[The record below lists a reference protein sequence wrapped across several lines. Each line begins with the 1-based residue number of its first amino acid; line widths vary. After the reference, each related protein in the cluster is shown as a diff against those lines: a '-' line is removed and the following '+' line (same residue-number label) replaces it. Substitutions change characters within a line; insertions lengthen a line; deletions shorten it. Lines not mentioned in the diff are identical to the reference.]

1 MLFVEART
9 VPGRGRL
16 RVTGALGPLATESA
30 LVALTWVRD
39 NADRLEG
46 VDAGFDR
53 EADVHVHLPAGGQPK
68 DGVSAGV
75 TIAVALVS
83 ALTGRA
89 VQGSVA
95 MTGELTLSGAL
106 VPVGGI
112 RSKVLAACRAG
123 IAGVI
128 LPQANR
134 QDLSESFGGAPP
146 PGLDVHYAVIMDD
159 VLKVALPD
167 VLG

>member
-1 MLFVEART
+1 MGSQLVTQLSGRT
-9 VPGRGRL
+9 
-16 RVTGALGPLATESA
+16 LGLLATESA
-30 LVALTWVRD
+30 HVALTWVRD

-53 EADVHVHLPAGGQPK
+53 EADVHVHLPAGGTPK

-83 ALTGRA
+83 ALTARA
-89 VQGSVA
+89 VHGGVA

-106 VPVGGI
+106 APVGGI
-112 RSKVLAACRAG
+112 RGKVLAAGRVG
-123 IAGVI
+123 MTDVI
-128 LPQANR
+128 LPRANL
-134 QDLSESFGGAPP
+134 QDANESFGGALP
-146 PGLDVHYAVIMDD
+146 PGLDVHYAVTMDD
-159 VLKVALPD
+159 VLMVALPD

>member
-1 MLFVEART
+1 MLFVEARA

-30 LVALTWVRD
+30 HVALTWVRD

-53 EADVHVHLPAGGQPK
+53 AVDVHVHLPAGGEPK

-75 TIAVALVS
+75 TIAVVLVS
-83 ALTGRA
+83 ALTGRL
-89 VQGSVA
+89 VRGGVA
-95 MTGELTLSGAL
+95 MTGELTLSGASA
-106 VPVGGI
+106 PVGGI
-112 RSKVLAACRAG
+112 RSKVLAACRVG
-123 IAGVI
+123 MAGVI

-134 QDLSESFGGAPP
+134 QDVNESLGGALP
-146 PGLDVHYAVIMDD
+146 PGLDVHYAVTMDD

>member
-1 MLFVEART
+1 M
-9 VPGRGRL
+9 
-16 RVTGALGPLATESA
+16 
-30 LVALTWVRD
+30 ALTWVRD

-53 EADVHVHLPAGGQPK
+53 AVDVHVHLAAGREPK

-89 VQGSVA
+89 VRGGVA

-106 VPVGGI
+106 APVGGI
-112 RSKVLAACRAG
+112 RSKVLAACRVG
-123 IAGVI
+123 LAGVI

-134 QDLSESFGGAPP
+134 QDVNESLGGALP
-146 PGLDVHYAVIMDD
+146 PGLDVHYAVTMDD

-167 VLG
+167 VLE

>member
-1 MLFVEART
+1 MLFVEARS

-16 RVTGALGPLATESA
+16 RVTGTLGPLATESA

-53 EADVHVHLPAGGQPK
+53 EADVHVHLPAGGAPK

-83 ALTGRA
+83 ALTGQPVR
-89 VQGSVA
+89 GGVA

-106 VPVGGI
+106 APVGGI
-112 RSKVLAACRAG
+112 RSKVLAARRVG
-123 IAGVI
+123 IAEVI
-128 LPQANR
+128 LPRANQ
-134 QDLSESFGGAPP
+134 QDVNQSCGGALR
-146 PGLDVHYAVIMDD
+146 PGLDVHHAVTMDD
-159 VLKVALPD
+159 VLNVVLPD